1 MNKKLPSIFANKID
15 KKLENNSRVS
25 VTKNEN
31 REEVPIQ
38 KKEIK
43 TDFKNINQK
52 ISEIFASPKYVYKVS
67 VTITL
72 KDRIVTKK
80 IIGKNSRYI
89 ITIDNELIPIDDIVD
104 IEFTK

>member
-1 MNKKLPSIFANKID
+1 MDKKLPSIFANRIE

-25 VTKNEN
+25 VTKNEE
-31 REEVPIQ
+31 RVVEE
-38 KKEIK
+38 KEIK
-43 TDFKNINQK
+43 NDKNIKQK
-52 ISEIFASPKYVYKVS
+52 ISEIFSSPKYVYKVS

-72 KDRIVTKK
+72 KDKIVTKK

-89 ITIDNELIPIDDIVD
+89 ITIDNELIPIDDIVN